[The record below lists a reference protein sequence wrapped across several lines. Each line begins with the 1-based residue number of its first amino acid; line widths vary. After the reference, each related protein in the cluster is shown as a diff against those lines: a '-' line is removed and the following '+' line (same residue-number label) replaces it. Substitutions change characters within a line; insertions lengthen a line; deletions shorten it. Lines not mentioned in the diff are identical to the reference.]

1 MCYSIWLP
9 QVVKVHQNTVDTYLE
24 DMILMSMDMTAD
36 SQARREVQ
44 VLAEQINDIA
54 YELED
59 KWVLSVLVKS
69 AGLLLVSSLMVSL
82 NFFFSFYQV

>member
-1 MCYSIWLP
+1 MSLHLKGWFTIFFTGVIFLFFFSCLP

-59 KWVLSVLVKS
+59 K
-69 AGLLLVSSLMVSL
+69 
-82 NFFFSFYQV
+82 